1 MVMMGPPGGGAF
13 GGPSATQASASAGLP
28 FAGVPS
34 EMQQGAERVLSKE
47 PIHPDPVFSFER
59 FVTDQTRLNLRAL
72 FAKRRVIALWGLVL
86 LAVET
91 ITALLGPVLTQQGI
105 DNGVMKGDSDALYR
119 AVWLFGLVILV
130 NAVTSFCRQRWNGR
144 LGEDIMY
151 DVRTRLFSHYQR
163 MGLDWYTSEK
173 SGVLLSRMT
182 SDVEALTLLVNEGF
196 VNLVIQALTV
206 SVVTVVLFSY
216 NPLLAILLLSL
227 VLPPL
232 LGMTL
237 WFRSVSQRGYVEVR
251 DRIASV
257 LADLSEN
264 LAGVRVIAA
273 LNRRRQNAELHR
285 TVVGSYLDANLYTA
299 RAGAIYGPATEGIG
313 IAAQALVLLM
323 GGWMVNDGSLQV
335 GELTAFVLFVN
346 TFFAPIQQMVQLYNT
361 YQQGQSGLQKIAEIL
376 ATEPSITQTQDA
388 PLLPPIEGSIELKS
402 VTFGYGKDDHVL
414 HDVDLL
420 IEPGETFA
428 LVGATGAG
436 KSTIAKLITRF
447 YDPSSGSVSIDGH
460 DLRNVDIDSLRMQL
474 GVVPQ
479 EPFLFHGTI
488 RDNVAFARRDATS
501 EEIHEAISHVGLTEA
516 VEQLPDGIDTLVH
529 ERGVSLSAGERQL
542 LALARAFISRPR
554 VIVLDEATSSLDLRS
569 EAQIERALE
578 NLLEGRTAVL
588 IAHRL
593 ATAMKADRIAV
604 VDEGKIAELG
614 THEEL
619 VRQGGRYAEMFETWT
634 SHTGSDP
641 SAESAPLSD

>member
-1 MVMMGPPGGGAF
+1 MVMMGAPGGPFA
-13 GGPSATQASASAGLP
+13 GPSATQSSASAGLP

-34 EMQQGAERVLSKE
+34 EMQDGASEILKQE
-47 PIHPDPVFSFER
+47 PIHPDPAFSFHR
-59 FVTDQTRLNLRAL
+59 LAYRSSRLNLRSLFENRLAAAL
-72 FAKRRVIALWGLVL
+72 LGLFL

-105 DNGVMKGDSDALYR
+105 DNGVMRQDRASLYR
-119 AVWLFGLVILV
+119 AVILFAIIILI
-130 NAVTSFCRQRWNGR
+130 NATTSFLRQRWNGT
-144 LGEDIMY
+144 LGENIMY
-151 DVRTRLFSHYQR
+151 DVRLELFSHFQR

-182 SDVEALTLLVNEGF
+182 SDIEALTLLVNEGF

-216 NPLLAILLLSL
+216 NPILAILLLAL

-232 LGMTL
+232 VVMTL
-237 WFRSVSQRGYVEVR
+237 WFRSVSERGYADVR
-251 DRIASV
+251 DRIAGV

-273 LNRRRQNAELHR
+273 LNRRRQNAESHR
-285 TVVGSYLDANLYTA
+285 DVVGAYLDANLHTA
-299 RAGAIYGPATEGIG
+299 KAGAIYGPSTEGIG
-313 IAAQALVLLM
+313 IAAQAIVLLV
-323 GGWMVNDGSLQV
+323 GGWMVVDGSLQV

-361 YQQGQSGLQKIAEIL
+361 YQQGQSGLTKIGDIL
-376 ATEPSITQTQDA
+376 ATRPSIRESETA
-388 PLLPPIEGSIELKS
+388 VPLRPIQGKIEFKSVNFSYGEGPKVLQNINLSIE
-402 VTFGYGKDDHVL
+402 
-414 HDVDLL
+414 
-420 IEPGETFA
+420 EGETFA
-428 LVGATGAG
+428 FVGPTGAG

-447 YDPSSGSVSIDGH
+447 YDPNSGAVSIDGQ
-460 DLRNVDIDSLRMQL
+460 DLKSVQIESLRTQL

-488 RDNVAFARRDATS
+488 RDNVAFAKSDAT
-501 EEIHEAISHVGLTEA
+501 EEEVQEAITRVGLRET
-516 VEQLPDGIDTLVH
+516 VDQLADGLDTLVH

-554 VIVLDEATSSLDLRS
+554 VLVLDEATSSLDLRS
-569 EAQIERALE
+569 EAQIENVLDG
-578 NLLEGRTAVL
+578 LLEGRTAIL

-604 VDEGKIAELG
+604 IDKGQIIELG
-614 THEEL
+614 SHEEL
-619 VRQGGRYAEMFETWT
+619 IRLGGRYSEMFDTWS
-634 SHTGSDP
+634 SHSESGEPPSRDSQSD
-641 SAESAPLSD
+641 